1 MQTTTVTSKWIGEV
15 KKRLSIRGMT
25 YEKLAKMTGYSEST
39 IRKYMCGRYSNDNP
53 RERIERVLGME

>member
-1 MQTTTVTSKWIGEV
+1 
-15 KKRLSIRGMT
+15 MT

-39 IRKYMCGRYSNDNP
+39 IRKYMCGLYANDKP